1 MATAKKSTKFATAAQ
16 PLATKPEQG
25 DKPKG
30 LKVVP
35 KRAGFRRAGFTFAD
49 GETTLPLADLSD
61 EQYTQLTTE
70 PMLVTMLVDLDE
82 PATDNATATA

>member
-1 MATAKKSTKFATAAQ
+1 MATAKNSTKSATTAK

-25 DKPKG
+25 NKPKG

-35 KRAGFRRAGFTFAD
+35 KRAGFRRAGFAFPD

-61 EQYTQLTTE
+61 EQYAQLTTE
-70 PMLVTMLVDLDE
+70 PMLVTLLVDLDV
-82 PATDNATATA
+82 PATDTDTATA